1 MNDSSVVARLAS
13 PAAPPA
19 APPPRGLAALRH
31 LLVDDEGGS
40 AAVEFIVLIP
50 VYIMMLGAMF
60 SLALIMLAR
69 QQVVAATRYEA
80 WNMGKGGQRERSDQT
95 IADSFIGYAGMWTL
109 TPAGEKEVE
118 PTELE
123 KQGDGNRGVEVA
135 KKVLMNQVQTQG
147 TGEKPMRLVKV
158 TGSFKWGGLQLLTGE
173 DMTISTD
180 AAVVLTNDH
189 KRPMFEDNQDEEH
202 AMVSTRSGVGR
213 QASEFDPA
221 GEQDRNGA
229 FMNPVFLTFNETS
242 GTDIGIW
249 KLDSRIGGSM
259 ESEHGFFR
267 GKMR

>member
-1 MNDSSVVARLAS
+1 MSDSS
-13 PAAPPA
+13 PTPPPA
-19 APPPRGLAALRH
+19 PNPDPTPRGLAALRH

-60 SLALIMLAR
+60 SLALIMLTR
-69 QQVVAATRYEA
+69 QQVVAAARYEA

-95 IADSFIGYAGMWTL
+95 IADSFIGYTGTWTL
-109 TPAGEKEVE
+109 TPAGEKDVE

-123 KQGDGNRGVEVA
+123 GKGSEVA
-135 KKVLMNQVQTQG
+135 KKVLMNEVQTQG

-158 TGSFKWGGLQLLTGE
+158 TGRFEWGGLQLLTGQ
-173 DMTISTD
+173 DMTIGTD

-189 KRPMFEDNQDEEH
+189 KRPMFEDNQEQEH

-213 QASEFDPA
+213 SASEFDPV

-229 FMNPVFLTFNETS
+229 FTNPVFLTFTDRNAP
-242 GTDIGIW
+242 DIGIW

-259 ESEHGFFR
+259 ESEHGYFR
-267 GKMR
+267 GQMR